1 MESLSVNK
9 RIRSLGTDSIDK
21 SHFFLIRQQQKRE
34 ADGASL
40 KFLYQFNGILNDGKT
55 ENCLHFFLLQSKNK
69 NYFNTKYELNVKVN
83 SLLTLFCGQV

>member
-40 KFLYQFNGILNDGKT
+40 KFLYQFNGISLCIEKD
-55 ENCLHFFLLQSKNK
+55 NCAHFNLISK
-69 NYFNTKYELNVKVN
+69 
-83 SLLTLFCGQV
+83 

>member
-40 KFLYQFNGILNDGKT
+40 KFLYQFNGISVNVEKD
-55 ENCLHFFLLQSKNK
+55 
-69 NYFNTKYELNVKVN
+69 NYFHFN
-83 SLLTLFCGQV
+83 LFSE

>member
-40 KFLYQFNGILNDGKT
+40 KFLYQFNGISVNVEIEKS
-55 ENCLHFFLLQSKNK
+55 LH
-69 NYFNTKYELNVKVN
+69 
-83 SLLTLFCGQV
+83 SLLFS